1 MPPSIELQQGHFRL
15 SLRPDLGGCVSGF
28 WLGDVPVLRSTPA
41 AGLDSVRKSASYPL
55 APFSNRIGQGRFEWL
70 GTDYALAQN
79 FLPEP
84 HAIHGVAWQRPWQV
98 KQLGNDSAT
107 LAYSHQPDDSWP
119 FAFAC
124 EQSFRLGATG
134 LTMDL
139 NITNRHSTAA
149 PVGGGWHPYFV
160 KRANSHLAFNATGRW
175 EMGMDKLPTER
186 RASQGL
192 NTNCAAL
199 DVDHCFDGWQGAADL
214 RDELLNIRI
223 TSSLTNLVVFTQP
236 GRDFVAVEPVSHVNN
251 AINMLPKLVEAPG
264 SDLVSLQPGQTWS
277 AQMAIDV
284 TRVQ

>member
-28 WLGDVPVLRSTPA
+28 WLGDVPVLRPAPA
-41 AGLDSVRKSASYPL
+41 ADLDSVRRSASYPL
-55 APFSNRIGQGRFEWL
+55 APFSNRIGQARFDWQ
-70 GTDYALAQN
+70 GTGYTLAQN

-98 KQLGNDSAT
+98 KPIGADFAV
-107 LAYSHQPDDSWP
+107 LAYSHQPDESWP
-119 FAFAC
+119 FAFEC

-134 LTMDL
+134 LMMDL
-139 NITNRHSTAA
+139 SITNRHSTAA

-160 KRANSHLAFNATGRW
+160 KRAYSHIAFNATGRW

-186 RASQGL
+186 RALQGL
-192 NTNCAAL
+192 HTDCKTL
-199 DVDHCFDGWQGAADL
+199 DVDHCFDGWHGGVSL
-214 RDELLNIRI
+214 RDELLDIRI

-236 GRDFVAVEPVSHVNN
+236 GRDFVAIEPVSHVNN
-251 AINMLPKLVEAPG
+251 AINRLEDRSSLGLVTLE
-264 SDLVSLQPGQTWS
+264 PGQTWS
-277 AQMAIDV
+277 AQMTIDV